1 MEGPEIPN
9 IRPPPPTAAMIAKSM
24 TNNIT
29 GTASV
34 IDVYGNAYEN
44 PLFSF
49 DPVFRVLMQFKNDLQ
64 SAVEARMQK
73 KMNQE
78 KKNRAENDIEV
89 PTDRFTPLNVDD
101 GYRFDMQIQE
111 ENRKYMERALPL
123 FDMASLTIPKYT
135 M

>member
-1 MEGPEIPN
+1 MCLEVVIFIHSVINGKPIKLSYASARRWLRDDEAPKIGTGNESKFDVLMEGPEIPN

-49 DPVFRVLMQFKNDLQ
+49 DPVFRVLMQFKNDL
-64 SAVEARMQK
+64 
-73 KMNQE
+73 
-78 KKNRAENDIEV
+78 
-89 PTDRFTPLNVDD
+89 
-101 GYRFDMQIQE
+101 
-111 ENRKYMERALPL
+111 
-123 FDMASLTIPKYT
+123 
-135 M
+135 